1 MKIQVMALAA
11 LMLAGC
17 GTVQTVMR
25 SDEVAVK
32 SLKKQQSYCGA
43 VPRIYSGVTYDFCYL
58 NAPLE
63 RGRETGEY
71 KNGPAPA
78 IVLVDIV
85 LSGALDTLML
95 PYTIYRQQA
104 DGSIIVN

>member
-25 SDEVAVK
+25 SDEVAAK
-32 SLKKQQSYCGA
+32 SLKEHKSYCGA
-43 VPRIYSGVTYDFCYL
+43 VPRIYSGVTYDFCTL

-63 RGRETGEY
+63 KGRDAQEH
-71 KNGPAPA
+71 NNAPA
-78 IVLVDIV
+78 IVLIDVV
-85 LSGALDTLML
+85 LSGALDTLLL
-95 PYTIYRQQA
+95 PYTFYRQQA
-104 DGSIIVN
+104 DGSIIVNE

>member
-17 GTVQTVMR
+17 GTVQTVAR
-25 SDEVAVK
+25 GDAVA
-32 SLKKQQSYCGA
+32 SRILKEQQSYCGA
-43 VPRIYSGVTYDFCYL
+43 VPRIYSGVIFDFCYL

-63 RGRETGEY
+63 RGREANT
-71 KNGPAPA
+71 PTTAPA
-78 IVLVDIV
+78 IVLVDV
-85 LSGALDTLML
+85 LLSGVMDTLVL

-104 DGSIIVN
+104 DGSIMVAR